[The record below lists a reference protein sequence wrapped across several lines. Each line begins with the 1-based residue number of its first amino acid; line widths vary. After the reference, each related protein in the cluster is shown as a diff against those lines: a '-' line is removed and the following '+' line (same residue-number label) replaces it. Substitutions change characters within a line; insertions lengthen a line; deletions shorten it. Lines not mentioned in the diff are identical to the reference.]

1 MPSNIDNER
10 KNIGTGFLT
19 VSIRMGDGKVLI
31 FPGESIK
38 ECFFIEDIFSYCMVG
53 KLSFVDNVGL
63 YEYGPLTGNETVAIR
78 YGRYSEKEI
87 IFHITSVI
95 SISPTEATGSD
106 ATPIISLELID
117 TSYEFMTLNLF
128 SRSFDAKLKHTD
140 VIKHLLMNMVGWSAN
155 KINIL
160 ESSSEFEEPFVIPYW
175 TIIDTMI
182 YILNKAKYSA
192 NDYGYLCY
200 NNTKNGFSVNVLPLS
215 YLLSESNVVDKIH
228 YNLDDTKEQINNKIF
243 DWWFEGIEHQDTKNY
258 RRSIYLTHDIET
270 KSMTK
275 IDIKYDDFIKFNK
288 ILGKYTLFDNTYG
301 LEDKLTT
308 SYDIVNAVNMDEVYN
323 KLHNDFT
330 KRYNVQQVL
339 NVIVYGN
346 EKRYAGH
353 QIIIDWPSIDKT
365 SKSLSKIYEGV
376 YLVKT
381 ITHDFVG
388 NNKGMGYTQR
398 MVLIK
403 NGYQNPSTK
412 FLKKA
417 VISNISGGKKTTE
430 FSNE

>member
-1 MPSNIDNER
+1 
-10 KNIGTGFLT
+10 
-19 VSIRMGDGKVLI
+19 
-31 FPGESIK
+31 
-38 ECFFIEDIFSYCMVG
+38 
-53 KLSFVDNVGL
+53 
-63 YEYGPLTGNETVAIR
+63 
-78 YGRYSEKEI
+78 
-87 IFHITSVI
+87 
-95 SISPTEATGSD
+95 
-106 ATPIISLELID
+106 
-117 TSYEFMTLNLF
+117 MTLNLF

-140 VIKHLLMNMVGWSAN
+140 VIKHLLMNMVGWSVN

-308 SYDIVNAVNMDEVYN
+308 SYDIVNAVNIDEVYN